1 MKYKNQI
8 FIYVLLSI
16 CIFITTISWDKIYIP
31 YNELNIIGEYS
42 EKKFHSLNDLL
53 RYLIFISIPIT
64 IFFSQVFFDK
74 NKKENL
80 LKNIYDKSYF
90 LFPPYRLTLFFAVFI
105 FLIILFE
112 FLSLEFQIH
121 NLDLLHEGQQLS
133 SAYKYY
139 LDGSLWSGSYVTI
152 GIFYETILNKIVWNL
167 FDVQSIGLKRF
178 TDISLIF
185 IFKTLLI
192 IFCYQISNFFKLNS
206 TFKSIFFIFNSFV
219 FLSTIDYNILSVDNL
234 GAREIPVLLTLMLLI
249 HTLQSKS
256 FNYSIIFI
264 ISFLSITSLFWGVD
278 RGLVVNFIILCF
290 LFFLI
295 IRSNYKDASILVI
308 STIFWWLLFYF
319 LLGEEFKFFISNTLS
334 IYKYISYIHGII
346 HPIPFS
352 DDPNSSR
359 ATKTLLLIIL
369 SSLLTINL
377 LFNLNKKFNVSFKFF
392 MFFLTLVIIFSYIYV
407 VGRSDG
413 PHIKHIFG
421 YIIIYFSIYFS
432 YFILEFLEKK
442 EILNKYKIFNL
453 FPFFLLIL
461 FLYNNFNFKPENIK
475 KYNSRFSNYIN
486 LPDEN
491 FLNTK
496 EINFIKETKPIIEK
510 SDCVQLFS
518 HDAALLYLLKKKS
531 CSRFFLI
538 WSVGSPE
545 NQKNLVKELEK
556 TSFVISGGIK
566 YNWLKP
572 LPKRL
577 SIVYGYINDNYEKI
591 EEIENWYI
599 LKKIN

>member
-8 FIYVLLSI
+8 FIYGLLFI
-16 CIFITTISWDKIYIP
+16 CIFVTTISWDKIYIP

-53 RYLIFISIPIT
+53 RYLIFISLPIT

-80 LKNIYDKSYF
+80 IKNINDKSHF
-90 LFPPYRLTLFFAVFI
+90 SFRLNGFTLFFAILI
-105 FLIILFE
+105 FFIILFE
-112 FLSLEFQIH
+112 FLSLDFQIH

-152 GIFYETILNKIVWNL
+152 GIFYETILNKLVWNL

-249 HTLQSKS
+249 HTFQSKS
-256 FNYSIIFI
+256 FNYSIILI

-577 SIVYGYINDNYEKI
+577 SIVYDYINDNYEKI

>member
-1 MKYKNQI
+1 MKYKNHF
-8 FIYVLLSI
+8 FIYGLLFI

-53 RYLIFISIPIT
+53 RYLIFISLPIT

-80 LKNIYDKSYF
+80 IKNINDKSYF
-90 LFPPYRLTLFFAVFI
+90 SFRSNGFTLFFAILI
-105 FLIILFE
+105 FFIILFE
-112 FLSLEFQIH
+112 FLSLDFQIH

-152 GIFYETILNKIVWNL
+152 GIFYETILNKLVWNL

-185 IFKTLLI
+185 MFKTLLI

-249 HTLQSKS
+249 HTFQSKS
-256 FNYSIIFI
+256 FNYSIILI